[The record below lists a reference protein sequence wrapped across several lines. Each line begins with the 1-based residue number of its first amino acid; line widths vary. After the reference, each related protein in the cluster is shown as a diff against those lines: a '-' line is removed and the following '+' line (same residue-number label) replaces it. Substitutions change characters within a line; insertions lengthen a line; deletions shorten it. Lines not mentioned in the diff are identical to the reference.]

1 MYFPY
6 GGQITMKFKDFGFLI
21 SEVCVWKKQPK
32 CGFRAKYYTVYIAN
46 HADSSGSARM
56 FSFYVCSKHIVVLV
70 VHVIGCTSSW
80 LDGLY
85 HLWVH

>member
-6 GGQITMKFKDFGFLI
+6 GGQISMKFKDFGFLI

-32 CGFRAKYYTVYIAN
+32 CGFRAKYTVYIAN

-56 FSFYVCSKHIVVLV
+56 FSFCLFETHCGVGGSCH
-70 VHVIGCTSSW
+70 W
-80 LDGLY
+80 LHFELA
-85 HLWVH
+85 